1 MTPKRGF
8 MLSRISLIS
17 LLGLMCRF
25 VPKFA
30 HAVDNP
36 FPVPAHL
43 KTIKPQA
50 IQKVLVPSKKLLSV
64 QKRGTNY
71 RFALKLNQASIDIG
85 IDEVTYNKRDTRSF
99 SSSFK
104 TNDKDWTLTYTQGSN
119 SGFGELFGNG
129 QHVLIEQRG
138 EQVFAVDLGLSG
150 LTPGIY
156 ENDVVGELKDFSG
169 LKAPSSYAKNLHEVA
184 ANDVVVVDL
193 MLLFTQNIV
202 DTFPDDMAQTLMEH
216 LVFKANQTF
225 FDSRI
230 DMRLRL
236 VHTQFVNYTNP
247 SSIVALNQL
256 RDALDDDP
264 NTTIDPS
271 LASVASLRDSFG
283 ADVVSMIRTHDL
295 NEREVCGIAM
305 FPNPIVD
312 YLVNVSNVGISGGS
326 NCIDTFT
333 HEIGHNFGAGH
344 QRVNGNSQG
353 AESAAGALI
362 VPGKFNTMMSSIGT
376 GDINRDFGLA
386 IFSNPEVTCA
396 SVSCGDAIR
405 ANNSATI
412 NHFSHANAA
421 LRDAISETELPSFL
435 PSVTDRDGDAVFDD
449 SDAFPFDSTEFLD
462 SDLDGVGDN
471 QDAFPNDFNEQQD
484 TDLDGIGNNADED
497 DDNDGTDDFAD
508 ALPIEPLETID
519 ADADWVG
526 ENSDD
531 LDNDFQEIK
540 DNDQDGIGDR
550 NDLDDDNDG
559 VPDYFL
565 PIKLSETEAWVVSAG
580 SDNVLRYDSQTGT
593 FIASLL
599 EVPTGG
605 FSFRS
610 DAILSHAQQLFFIA
624 FSDVLAFDRQTNTI
638 RPVIDRSFL
647 STNFPAHLAFQDN
660 STLLVNNGLGTSHI
674 ESFSLLASGNQ
685 RGDSTSDDR
694 VWRDFV
700 VNGNRLITAE
710 RSTNRLLSFNLNNLT
725 AAPQILSTQGLDKP
739 EHLAVDSNANIY
751 VTNAGSKDLSQFDSN
766 GNFLGRFI
774 TAGSGGLGQPGCLT
788 IGPEGD
794 IYICSTDTDQVLKYD
809 GVSGAFLDVF
819 VETAAGGLNQP
830 VSLVFAGLPQDEFRL
845 DGQHDSDGDLV
856 NNIDDAFP
864 LDASESADFDNDG
877 TGNNTDTDD
886 DNDSLPDAYETAN
899 NLNPLDGSDAQ
910 QDADNDGS
918 SNIAEFEAG
927 SDPNDPNSKPVTPE
941 VMKGGGSIGF
951 LWIFLGLTLVIIRR
965 IINTISSERMAY
977 SCVFHESF

>member
-1 MTPKRGF
+1 MF
-8 MLSRISLIS
+8 NRISLIS
-17 LLGLMCRF
+17 LLAVVCCLA
-25 VPKFA
+25 PKFVQ
-30 HAVDNP
+30 AVDTS
-36 FPVPAHL
+36 FPVPVHL
-43 KTIKPQA
+43 KTIKPQS

-64 QKRGTNY
+64 QKRGSNY

-85 IDEVTYNKRDTRSF
+85 LDEVTYNKRDTRSF

-104 TNDKDWTLTYTQGSN
+104 TDDKDWTLTYTQGRN

-138 EQVFAVDLGLSG
+138 EQVFAVDIGLSG

-156 ENDVVGELKDFSG
+156 ENDVVGELKAFS
-169 LKAPSSYAKNLHEVA
+169 AYAKNLNQVA
-184 ANDVVVVDL
+184 LNDDVVVVDL

-202 DTFPDDMAQTLMEH
+202 DTFPGDMTQTLMEH

-230 DMRLRL
+230 NIRLRL
-236 VHTQFVNYTNP
+236 VHTQFVDYVNP
-247 SSIVALNQL
+247 SSIVAYDQL
-256 RDALDDDP
+256 RDALDGDP
-264 NTTIDPS
+264 NTTTDLS
-271 LASVASLRDSFG
+271 LASVASLRDTFG
-283 ADVVSMIRTHDL
+283 ADVVSMIRTHNL
-295 NEREVCGIAM
+295 NEREVCGAAM
-305 FPNPIVD
+305 FPDPDVD
-312 YLVNVSNVGISGGS
+312 YLINVSNVGISGGS

-344 QRVNGNSQG
+344 QRVNGSSQG

-386 IFSNPEVTCA
+386 IFSNPEVVCA
-396 SVSCGDAIR
+396 SVSCGDIMV

-412 NHFSHANAA
+412 NSFAHVNAA
-421 LRDAISETELPSFL
+421 LRVAISETEVPLLL
-435 PSVTDRDGDAVFDD
+435 PSVTDRDGDTVFDD

-484 TDLDGIGNNADED
+484 TDQDGIGNNTDSD
-497 DDNDGTDDFAD
+497 DDNDGIDDLAD
-508 ALPIEPLETID
+508 ALPLDPLETID
-519 ADADWVG
+519 ADGDSVG
-526 ENSDD
+526 RNSDQ
-531 LDNDFQEIK
+531 LDNDFQETK

-550 NDLDDDNDG
+550 ADLDDDNDG
-559 VPDYFL
+559 VPDYFSL
-565 PIKLSETEAWVVSAG
+565 TKLNETEAWVVSAG
-580 SDNVLRYDSQTGT
+580 SDNVLRYNSQTGS

-610 DAILSHAQQLFFIA
+610 DAILSNEQQLYFIA
-624 FSDVLAFDRQTNTI
+624 FSDVLAFDRQTNTV
-638 RPVIDRSFL
+638 RRVIDRSLL
-647 STNFPAHLAFQDN
+647 STNFPKHLAFQDN
-660 STLLVNNGLGTSHI
+660 DTLLVNNGVGTSNI

-685 RGDSTSDDR
+685 KGDSTSDAN

-710 RSTNRLLSFNLNNLT
+710 RNTNRLLSFSLDNLT
-725 AAPQILSTQGLDKP
+725 AAPQILSTQGLNKP
-739 EHLAVDSNANIY
+739 EYLALDSNANIY
-751 VTNAGSKDLSQFDSN
+751 VTNAGSKDLSQFDSS
-766 GNFLGRFI
+766 GNFLAKI
-774 TAGSGGLGQPGCLT
+774 VSAGSGGLGLPSCLT
-788 IGPEGD
+788 IGPEGN
-794 IYICSTDTDQVLKYD
+794 IYICSSDTDQVFKYD
-809 GVSGAFLDVF
+809 GTSGAFLNVF

-830 VSLVFAGLPQDEFRL
+830 VSIVFAGLAQDEFRL
-845 DGQHDSDGDLV
+845 DGDHDSDGDLV
-856 NNIDDAFP
+856 NNLDDAFP
-864 LDASESADFDNDG
+864 LDDAENVDTDNDG
-877 TGNNTDTDD
+877 IGNNADTDD
-886 DNDSLPDAYETAN
+886 DNDNLPDAYETAN

-927 SDPNDPNSKPVTPE
+927 SDPNDPNSTPATPGSR
-941 VMKGGGSIGF
+941 GGGSIGL
-951 LWIFLGLTLVIIRR
+951 LWMFFSLPLILMRRR
-965 IINTISSERMAY
+965 INATSSKLIGIHINYTGIQTRRDLSVEQPRK
-977 SCVFHESF
+977 

>member
-17 LLGLMCRF
+17 LLGLMCCF
-25 VPKFA
+25 VPTFA

-421 LRDAISETELPSFL
+421 LRDAISETELPS
-435 PSVTDRDGDAVFDD
+435 VTDRDGDAVFDD

-508 ALPIEPLETID
+508 ALPIDPLETID

-559 VPDYFL
+559 VRDYFL

-710 RSTNRLLSFNLNNLT
+710 RSTNRLLSFNVNNLT

-809 GVSGAFLDVF
+809 GMSGAFLDVF

-951 LWIFLGLTLVIIRR
+951 LWIFLGLTPVIIRR